1 MSVKGNLTVTRLSRS
16 NYSVVGVA
24 TDRGLHLGYVD
35 QKGKSFCS
43 DGKSYPTLTHAVLA
57 LARGQNRRF
66 SPRASFHQ
74 SRIIVEDE
82 LLTLED

>member
-1 MSVKGNLTVTRLSRS
+1 MSQKGMLTVTRLSRS
-16 NYSVVGVA
+16 KYSVCGVGVMQ
-24 TDRGLHLGYVD
+24 GMHLGYVE

-74 SRIIVEDE
+74 SRLIVEDE